1 MKRNRIFFTVIR
13 VVVMAAVLALVLAV
27 LALAVIHSATTLFW
41 MGILA
46 LAVLGIAAI
55 SAQMKLDEKETREV

>member
-1 MKRNRIFFTVIR
+1 
-13 VVVMAAVLALVLAV
+13 MAAVLALVLAV